1 MGFSTPSYSSVAWK
15 LFVILWVGNPRL
27 KRPHG
32 QRATPVECVMH
43 QLVLAFGIWLVSR
56 LTPHRS
62 CYVWDVIL
70 DYFFFFFL
78 RKRKKEKGEK
88 ILLEVGLPILLLAF
102 RYQSTYLQLFWN
114 CRGNVPLVWAVM
126 EILAVSGALQKV
138 IWCALWC
145 TWVATCSTHHSGQ
158 LQMHLCPLVMLTISH
173 CKGSDLG
180 RCLLWFAVKQVLM
193 FINVMW

>member
-1 MGFSTPSYSSVAWK
+1 MHQLKCSLNSLLILCDYYLKPPCVSLSAVRSFWCRIETPVLPEHNLHWGFKISKMGFSTPSYSSVAWK

-78 RKRKKEKGEK
+78 EKERKRKGKK
-88 ILLEVGLPILLLAF
+88 ICLRLACLFYCLLSGTKVP
-102 RYQSTYLQLFWN
+102 TYSYFETAGGT
-114 CRGNVPLVWAVM
+114 C
-126 EILAVSGALQKV
+126 
-138 IWCALWC
+138 LW
-145 TWVATCSTHHSGQ
+145 SGQ
-158 LQMHLCPLVMLTISH
+158 
-173 CKGSDLG
+173 
-180 RCLLWFAVKQVLM
+180 
-193 FINVMW
+193 

>member
-1 MGFSTPSYSSVAWK
+1 MRSFWCRIETPVLPEHNLHWGFKISKMGFSTPSYSSVAWK

-78 RKRKKEKGEK
+78 EKERKRKGKKFAWGWLAYFTACFQVPKYLPTVILKLQGERAF
-88 ILLEVGLPILLLAF
+88 GLGSNGDTGSLWSSAESHLMCF
-102 RYQSTYLQLFWN
+102 VMYLGCYL
-114 CRGNVPLVWAVM
+114 
-126 EILAVSGALQKV
+126 
-138 IWCALWC
+138 
-145 TWVATCSTHHSGQ
+145 
-158 LQMHLCPLVMLTISH
+158 
-173 CKGSDLG
+173 
-180 RCLLWFAVKQVLM
+180 
-193 FINVMW
+193 